1 MVGKDGTILYHW
13 REIRQLQASSLRCI
27 TKLRFDPSNY
37 HLVGIWAKQMWS
49 LEADGG
55 VLLIGGIK
63 VEAPQS
69 LLGILWQF
77 RSGYIKADSV
87 LVEINRSKKEDWS
100 LRKKKKIGFYK
111 KIFILP
117 LLYNIDLVFTVQKS
131 DSAVPIQISS
141 LILWIY
147 FSCRSSQNTE

>member
-100 LRKKKKIGFYK
+100 LRKKKKNWILQKNLHFAITLQHWLSFYCTEK
-111 KIFILP
+111 WLSCTYTNIFS
-117 LLYNIDLVFTVQKS
+117 YFVDLF
-131 DSAVPIQISS
+131 
-141 LILWIY
+141 LM
-147 FSCRSSQNTE
+147 